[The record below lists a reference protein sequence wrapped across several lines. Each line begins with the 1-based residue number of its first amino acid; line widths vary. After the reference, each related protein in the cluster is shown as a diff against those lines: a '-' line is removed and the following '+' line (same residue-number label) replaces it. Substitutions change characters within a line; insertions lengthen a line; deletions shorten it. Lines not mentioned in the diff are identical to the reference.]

1 MVDPWIFVVLLLVL
15 SCSPSNERNIS
26 KEINRPIPESIA
38 PDSILN
44 SVIDT
49 VAAHRFAIT
58 STKNRVFIEN
68 DKGKLI
74 YKDDTYSPFQEFID
88 FNGDGYKD
96 ILIEYM
102 TNVPGVKDLLLYDKA
117 EKTFK
122 KVIDLQDYPS
132 AVRIKQSK
140 YYYSY
145 HRSGCA
151 DSNWDSDLFYIENYR
166 TVKIGSISG
175 RNCENSGID
184 DGIYIYSFKNEKK
197 MQVKKLPISILRK
210 HADKWEFIAKY
221 WAQNLKRFEY

>member
-1 MVDPWIFVVLLLVL
+1 MVDPRIFLVILLVL

-26 KEINRPIPESIA
+26 KEIKRPIPESIA

-49 VAAHRFAIT
+49 VAGHRFAIT
-58 STKNRVFIEN
+58 STKNGVFIEN
-68 DKGKLI
+68 NKGKLI

-88 FNGDGYKD
+88 FNGDGHKD

-102 TNVPGVKDLLLYDKA
+102 TNVPGIKDLLLYDKA

-151 DSNWDSDLFYIENYR
+151 DSNWDSDLFYIEDYR

-184 DGIYIYSFKNEKK
+184 DGIYIYSLKNGRK
-197 MQVKKLPISILRK
+197 MQVQKLPISILRK